1 MGEDEEMAN
10 LCSYNLYATGTKESL
25 ERFAQMMEETGP
37 EPYVWNPAYCSDLV
51 KGPVEPVE
59 GGLLCQHFGAATRW
73 SVEGAMVDRP
83 DSDGVVSLPSAAK
96 MLGLHIHVE
105 SEEPDCCFA
114 ERITI
119 TPDGRYEAECTDLYE
134 RSGSRTTSGPAS
146 ARRRPQASTST
157 QHTPGSSKADSASA
171 ASTRRSHS
179 GRSDHSRGGRSG
191 QASVCLFHLLAIC
204 WQFAETCPFPHFFRP
219 FSQNPICWPFAG

>member
-1 MGEDEEMAN
+1 MAN

-37 EPYVWNPAYCSDLV
+37 EPYVWNPAYCTDLV

-134 RSGSRTTSGPAS
+134 IFPDEVSGDGKPTRKRFEDYIRTRFGKEAIAGIDIDAAYTRLLEGRAVIGGFDPETALNG
-146 ARRRPQASTST
+146 ST
-157 QHTPGSSKADSASA
+157 
-171 ASTRRSHS
+171 
-179 GRSDHSRGGRSG
+179 
-191 QASVCLFHLLAIC
+191 
-204 WQFAETCPFPHFFRP
+204 
-219 FSQNPICWPFAG
+219 

>member
-1 MGEDEEMAN
+1 MAN
-10 LCSYNLYATGTKESL
+10 LCNYNLYATGTKESL
-25 ERFAQMMEETGP
+25 ERFSQMMNETGP
-37 EPYVWNPAYCSDLV
+37 RPYVWNPAYCCELI

-134 RSGSRTTSGPAS
+134 IFPDEVSDDGKPTRERFEDYIRTRFGKEATAGIDIDTAY
-146 ARRRPQASTST
+146 ARLLE
-157 QHTPGSSKADSASA
+157 
-171 ASTRRSHS
+171 
-179 GRSDHSRGGRSG
+179 GRLCIGGFDE
-191 QASVCLFHLLAIC
+191 A
-204 WQFAETCPFPHFFRP
+204 FALRKV
-219 FSQNPICWPFAG
+219 